1 MCAIEKGSIG
11 VQSTF
16 PKDKTWFGQDILT
29 AVRLQATLSNITGHT
44 LHGGD
49 DTITHPKIL
58 NLVIFE

>member
-49 DTITHPKIL
+49 DTITHPK
-58 NLVIFE
+58 F